1 MNDDK
6 LNINSVSF
14 SSVLL
19 LAGKTATGIQVP
31 DEVVA
36 KLGDSKKPAVL
47 ATLNGYTYRTTVATM
62 TGKYMLPVSAEVR
75 NHAKIVAGDNVTV
88 NLELDLAPREV
99 TIPDDFRQALSA
111 NTNAEKLFD
120 SLSYS
125 NQRRFVLSIEGAKTM
140 ETRQRR
146 IEKSVGDLASRLTQ
160 AILLANP

>member
-1 MNDDK
+1 
-6 LNINSVSF
+6 
-14 SSVLL
+14 
-19 LAGKTATGIQVP
+19 
-31 DEVVA
+31 
-36 KLGDSKKPAVL
+36 
-47 ATLNGYTYRTTVATM
+47 
-62 TGKYMLPVSAEVR
+62 MLPVSAEVR

-146 IEKSVGDLASRLTQ
+146 IEKSVGDLASGLTW

>member
-36 KLGDSKKPAVL
+36 KLGDSKKPDVL

-111 NTNAEKLFD
+111 NTNA
-120 SLSYS
+120 
-125 NQRRFVLSIEGAKTM
+125 G
-140 ETRQRR
+140 
-146 IEKSVGDLASRLTQ
+146 
-160 AILLANP
+160 